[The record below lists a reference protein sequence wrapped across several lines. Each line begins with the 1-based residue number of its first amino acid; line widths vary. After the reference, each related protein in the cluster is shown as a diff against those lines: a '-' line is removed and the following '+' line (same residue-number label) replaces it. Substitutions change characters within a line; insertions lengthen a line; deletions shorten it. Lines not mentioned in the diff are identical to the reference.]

1 MNIIIDHKLGNI
13 FSIYSACKFLGH
25 KCKISSSVEEIKSAS
40 KIIIPSVGHIA
51 NNGANYFSTK
61 TKLIVEKLLS
71 N

>member
-40 KIIIPSVGHIA
+40 KIIIPGVGH
-51 NNGANYFSTK
+51 FS
-61 TKLIVEKLLS
+61 EGM
-71 N
+71 